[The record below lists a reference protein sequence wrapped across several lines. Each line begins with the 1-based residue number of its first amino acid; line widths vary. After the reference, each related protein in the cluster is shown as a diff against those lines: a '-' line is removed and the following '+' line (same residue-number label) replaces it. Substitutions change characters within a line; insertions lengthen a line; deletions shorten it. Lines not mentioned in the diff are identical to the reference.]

1 LPGGSAKK
9 EVSLLAKRLSQEE
22 LAAYDPAALAGAVLL
37 APVRL
42 TTRTLRKGTKLD
54 AEAGGSLVAAAQ
66 SGSLSQP
73 VPLAWPGPDDLH
85 EDDAAEVL
93 AIAAAG
99 SGVGRLAPRQSRL
112 DLVAAWDG
120 VLHIR
125 TDALLRLNTIDSLE
139 LFTLFHGQ
147 IVRAGQVIAS
157 VKVAPHLIPLATVAE
172 GMQIACENGK
182 SLIEVRTYEP
192 FDVPAIIM
200 DTVSS
205 IDLGRFES
213 GARMKLEA
221 FGSRFS
227 GTTVV
232 PAADAERAEREIR
245 GTLRELV
252 LDGGVPIVLVGGV
265 SAGDP
270 LAPFFTALRSMGG
283 RVIRHGLP
291 AHPGSMI
298 WLAELGE
305 SQLLGLP
312 QCGMFAMATAAD
324 LILPRLL
331 TGERLTAEGLA
342 ELAHGGVL
350 TREMRFRFPPYAQK
364 LDAPDDEKRER

>member
-1 LPGGSAKK
+1 LPGASAKR

-22 LAAYDPAALAGAVLL
+22 LASYDPAAFAGAVLL

-42 TTRTLRKGTKLD
+42 PTGTLRKGIQLD
-54 AEAGGSLVAAAQ
+54 AEACASLVAAAR

-73 VPLAWPGPDDLH
+73 VRLAWPGPDDLH
-85 EDDAAEVL
+85 EDYAAESL

-99 SGVGRLAPRQSRL
+99 SGVARLPPRQSRL
-112 DLVAAWDG
+112 DLVAAYDG

-147 IVRAGQVIAS
+147 VVRAGQVVAS
-157 VKVAPHLIPLATVAE
+157 VKVAPHLISRDTVAK
-172 GMQIACENGK
+172 GVQIACENGE
-182 SLIEVRTYEP
+182 SLIEVRTYET
-192 FDVPAIIM
+192 FDVPAIV
-200 DTVSS
+200 TEGVSS

-227 GTTVV
+227 GTTVIT
-232 PAADAERAEREIR
+232 AADAEHAEPEIR
-245 GTLRELV
+245 AALQNVV
-252 LDGGVPIVLVGGV
+252 LNRGLPIILVGGV

-270 LAPFFTALRSMGG
+270 LSPFFAALRSLGG
-283 RVIRHGLP
+283 RVIRHGVP

-298 WLAELGE
+298 WLAELAE

-331 TGERLTAEGLA
+331 TGERLTAQSLA

-350 TREMRFRFPPYAQK
+350 GRDMRFRFPPYARN
-364 LDAPDDEKRER
+364 LDAPEG